1 MTNIWTEHL
10 CKFVNKDYLHISV
23 FLTYLTFS
31 RNISEQIQKINLS
44 FEMLTTPWS
53 LLFPL
58 NNSLKFW
65 NLDIEKDSSFSAQE
79 NGDFS

>member
-31 RNISEQIQKINLS
+31 RNISEQIQKINV
-44 FEMLTTPWS
+44 
-53 LLFPL
+53 
-58 NNSLKFW
+58 FW
-65 NLDIEKDSSFSAQE
+65 NVNNPLIAAFSPE
-79 NGDFS
+79 